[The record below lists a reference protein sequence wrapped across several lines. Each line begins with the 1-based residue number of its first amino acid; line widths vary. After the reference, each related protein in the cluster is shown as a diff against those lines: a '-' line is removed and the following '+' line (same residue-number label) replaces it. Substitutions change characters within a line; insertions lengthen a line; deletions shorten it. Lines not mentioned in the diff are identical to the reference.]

1 MNYIVKAR
9 ELQWAGKNL
18 QKGQPINAVN
28 DRDFKRLEL
37 LEKIG
42 KIEKAPERKPVRQVA
57 TTKAPEPKPE
67 PKLETASKAE
77 VSALTTDDAPT
88 TGGRFYATR
97 RLKAED

>member
-1 MNYIVKAR
+1 MPKMIVTTR
-9 ELQWAGKNL
+9 EMRYAGKTYL
-18 QKGQPINAVN
+18 RDAEFEASDKDAKILTAV
-28 DRDFKRLEL
+28 RKAAP
-37 LEKIG
+37 
-42 KIEKAPERKPVRQVA
+42 APERKPVRQVA
-57 TTKAPEPKPE
+57 TTKPPE